1 MNMLSTASLDRRT
14 VLRGLG
20 ATIAL
25 PWLEAMTPGRA
36 DASEKAWPPVRIAF
50 VYIPNGIQMKQWTP
64 VQEGKHYD
72 LPNLLEPLTKFRED
86 FSVLSGLA
94 ALQGGHDGGN
104 HAPAMGTYLT
114 GVQPHRDGRC
124 GVSAD
129 QVAAAGI
136 GHLTRLPS
144 LQIGTQ
150 RAAKSFCDGFPC
162 VLTSTLAWS
171 TPTQP
176 LPTETSPRAV
186 FDRLFGDGLPIDR
199 KKTDTRRSILDTV
212 GEEAAS
218 LGSKV
223 SRDDRHKIDE
233 YLSSVRDVEGR
244 IQRAERLPPP
254 KPPVGA
260 LRPFDKLPDEFAPY
274 VRLLADLMVLAFQA
288 DVTRVCTFL
297 FDVEGSGRAYPELGV
312 KGLHHD
318 LSHHGGKADMVEQI
332 LKIERHHTTQF
343 AYLLDRL
350 KAVKEGDGTLLD
362 HCMIA
367 YGCALGDGDRHDH
380 KDLPILLAGKGGGTL
395 KPGRHVRYPANTP
408 LTNLWLS
415 MLDRAGVPTARLGD
429 STGPL
434 KGLS

>member
-1 MNMLSTASLDRRT
+1 MITIPRHPLSRRT
-14 VLRGLG
+14 LLRGLG

-25 PWLEAMTPGRA
+25 PWLEAMTPLAFGA
-36 DASEKAWPPVRIAF
+36 EPAKPPVRTAF
-50 VYIPNGIQMKQWTP
+50 VYVPNGIQMKHWTP
-64 VQEGKHYD
+64 AKEGRDYELPD
-72 LPNLLEPLTKFRED
+72 LLTPLKDFRDD

-129 QVAAAGI
+129 QIAAAKI

-150 RAAKSFCDGFPC
+150 RTGKFFCDGFPC
-162 VLTSTLAWS
+162 TLTGTLSWAS
-171 TPTQP
+171 PTQP

-186 FDRLFGDGLPIDR
+186 FDRLFGNGTAPDR
-199 KKTDTRRSILDTV
+199 KKSDARRSILDTV
-212 GEEAAS
+212 GDEAAS
-218 LGSKV
+218 LSGKV

-244 IQRAERLPPP
+244 IQRAERMPPP
-254 KPPVGA
+254 KPPA
-260 LRPFDKLPDEFAPY
+260 DLARPGDKLPDEFAPY
-274 VRLLADLMVLAFQA
+274 VRLLADLMVLAFQT
-288 DVTRVCTFL
+288 DSTRLCTFL
-297 FDVEGSGRAYPELGV
+297 FDSEGSVRSYPELGV

-332 LKIERHHTTQF
+332 LKIERHQAEQF
-343 AYLLDRL
+343 AYLLEKL
-350 KAVKEGDGTLLD
+350 KGVKEGDGTLLD

-367 YGCALGDGDRHDH
+367 YGCALGDGNAHEH
-380 KDLPILLAGKGGGTL
+380 KDLPILLAGKGGSL
-395 KPGRHVRYPANTP
+395 KPGRHVRYPTNTP

-415 MLDRAGVPTARLGD
+415 LLDRAGVPTARLGD

-434 KGLS
+434 KGLD

>member
-1 MNMLSTASLDRRT
+1 MITIPHAPLSRRT
-14 VLRGLG
+14 LLRGLG

-25 PWLEAMTPGRA
+25 PWLEAMAPRA
-36 DASEKAWPPVRIAF
+36 FGAEPAKPPVRMAF
-50 VYIPNGIQMKQWTP
+50 VYVPNGIQMKHWTP
-64 VQEGKHYD
+64 AKEGRDYE
-72 LPNLLEPLTKFRED
+72 LPNLLQPLAKFRDD

-129 QVAAAGI
+129 QIVAAKI

-150 RAAKSFCDGFPC
+150 RTGKFFCDGFPC
-162 VLTSTLAWS
+162 TLTATLSWAS
-171 TPTQP
+171 PTQP
-176 LPTETSPRAV
+176 IPTETSPRAV
-186 FDRLFGDGLPIDR
+186 FDRLFGNGTAPDR
-199 KKTDTRRSILDTV
+199 KKSDTRRSILDTV
-212 GEEAAS
+212 GDEAAS
-218 LGSKV
+218 LSGKV

-244 IQRAERLPPP
+244 IQRAERMPPP
-254 KPPVGA
+254 KPPA
-260 LRPFDKLPDEFAPY
+260 DLSRPGDKLPDEFAPY
-274 VRLLADLMVLAFQA
+274 VRVLADLMVLAFQT
-288 DVTRVCTFL
+288 DSTRVCTFL
-297 FDVEGSGRAYPELGV
+297 FDSEGSVRSYPELGV

-318 LSHHGGKADMVEQI
+318 LSHHGGKADMIEQI
-332 LKIERHHTTQF
+332 LKIERHQATQF
-343 AYLLDRL
+343 AYLLEKL
-350 KAVKEGDGTLLD
+350 KGVKEGDGTLLD

-380 KDLPILLAGKGGGTL
+380 KDLPILLAGKGGSL
-395 KPGRHVRYPANTP
+395 KPGRHVRYPTNTP

-429 STGPL
+429 STGML
-434 KGLS
+434 EGLS